1 VSTQTVNRLTDF
13 PSHIIRKQI
22 ASILEKVHDPEI
34 PGVSIIDLGMV
45 LDIRPENHHW
55 HIDLAVT
62 YSGCPAID
70 VIPFLAKAIL
80 AEEGFADATVEM
92 IISPPWSTDWISERG
107 NEKLVAW
114 GIAPPNR
121 KSVHHDFGQ
130 PKQCPQCGS
139 TETSLISAYGSTP
152 CKAMYRCDHCE
163 ETFDY
168 FKCY

>member
-1 VSTQTVNRLTDF
+1 MTQIVNRLSDF
-13 PSHIIRKQI
+13 PSHITRKQI

-34 PGVSIIDLGMV
+34 PGVSIVDLGMV
-45 LDIRPENHHW
+45 LDIRPENAHW

-70 VIPFLAKAIL
+70 VIPILAKAIL
-80 AEEGFADATVEM
+80 SEDGFPDAEVEM
-92 IISPPWSTDWISERG
+92 QISPAWSTEWISEIG
-107 NEKLVAW
+107 NQKLLAW

-121 KSVHHDFGQ
+121 KSGLNDFGK

-139 TETSLISAYGSTP
+139 IETSLISSFGSTP
-152 CKAMYRCDHCE
+152 CKAMYRCDTCH